1 MQRDEVHGRG
11 YVQHRVHEEIDQ
23 FHRHAHEFSLIILKV
38 QPGRDVVPPR
48 QRVDETIDAL
58 LIHTRPSDVVA
69 RAFDDTV
76 AVLLPETDAAGARSA
91 FSRLQCCLAHPS
103 IVQWHVEAYTFPRD
117 EREIRHLSFLT
128 AA

>member
-23 FHRHAHEFSLIILKV
+23 FHRKEHQFSLVVLQV
-38 QPGRDVVPPR
+38 QPGRDLVPTR
-48 QRVDETIDAL
+48 QRVNETIEAL
-58 LIHTRPSDVVA
+58 SIHTRPSDVIA
-69 RAFDDTV
+69 RAFDDTIV
-76 AVLLPETDAAGARSA
+76 ILLPETDAVQTRCALFR
-91 FSRLQCCLAHPS
+91 FHRCLAHPD
-103 IVQWHVEAYTFPRD
+103 IVNWNVETYTFPRD